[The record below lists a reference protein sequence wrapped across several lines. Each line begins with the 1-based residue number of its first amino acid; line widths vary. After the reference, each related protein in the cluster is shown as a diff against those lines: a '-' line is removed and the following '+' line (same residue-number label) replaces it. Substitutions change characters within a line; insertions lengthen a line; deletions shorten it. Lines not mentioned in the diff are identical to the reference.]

1 MADLTPDP
9 MGDDVV
15 IIAVAELLA
24 ELGWAW
30 RPHSEFEPDDDVGI
44 LFRRLA
50 DRPNLPA
57 QLVAIAVY
65 GGGDDDENGE
75 AYRLV
80 QLRFRGARN
89 DPRGADQL
97 AGAAFNHLRTV
108 AHRRGIAWARRRS
121 FDQSKADDNG
131 REQRTDNYRITLD
144 NPEATPS

>member
-9 MGDDVV
+9 IGDDAV
-15 IIAVAELLA
+15 IFAVAELLA

-30 RPHSEFEPDDDVGI
+30 RPTSAFAPGDDVGI
-44 LFRRLA
+44 QYRRLGDGP
-50 DRPNLPA
+50 DRA
-57 QLVAIAVY
+57 VAIAVY
-65 GGGDDDENGE
+65 GGGDDDETGE

-80 QLRFRGARN
+80 QLRFRGAPH
-89 DPRGADQL
+89 DLRGADLL

-121 FDQSKADDNG
+121 FDSSKADDNG